1 MSHASWCAWLTDS
14 CDCTCTPEDV
24 TGELA
29 DRVEALEA
37 KCAQLTVDW
46 AEAEV
51 GRARAVAWAGRWKQ
65 AATTSRAGL
74 QAALKM
80 LAAMRRGRGA

>member
-1 MSHASWCAWLTDS
+1 MNTAHASWCAWLTDS

-37 KCAQLTVDW
+37 SAQSMVSW
-46 AEAEV
+46 AHLRRARLPRRAP
-51 GRARAVAWAGRWKQ
+51 GRAAVLRRA
-65 AATTSRAGL
+65 S
-74 QAALKM
+74 
-80 LAAMRRGRGA
+80 